1 MRKRLGPL
9 AGAVEDLPFAQ
20 SHSVPF
26 GPISPHFS
34 QVSPLKNPANVS
46 SGTISAYFIIIYTL
60 DGGALDFIRRRLDGA
75 HRLRLAPLFL
85 RPPLRSFFL

>member
-9 AGAVEDLPFAQ
+9 DHKVEDLTFAQ

-26 GPISPHFS
+26 GPISSHFN
-34 QVSPLKNPANVS
+34 QVPPLKNPANVS

-60 DGGALDFIRRRLDGA
+60 DGALIF
-75 HRLRLAPLFL
+75 H
-85 RPPLRSFFL
+85 